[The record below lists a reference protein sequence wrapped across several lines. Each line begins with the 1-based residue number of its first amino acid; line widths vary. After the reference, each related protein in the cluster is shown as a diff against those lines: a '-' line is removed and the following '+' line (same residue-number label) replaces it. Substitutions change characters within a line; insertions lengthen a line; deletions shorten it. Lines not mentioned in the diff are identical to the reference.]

1 MPSPSRAAACQP
13 ASSRVSCTRTTDS
26 WRRNSHGDA
35 SVSTTRLDG
44 SRKRTSIETRC
55 SACTRSPR
63 STCTSRISTT
73 RRRGSDCQH
82 FHRRFAPFA
91 PPFAAQR
98 APHPLAAHVRR
109 DLPADLGPQRRGFER
124 LLSWRRSGDQGHAC
138 VAATPEPAVG
148 KRPLL
153 ATSVTRRHSRRV
165 DSSPCTRMVLQ
176 QPRFVMRVTSEQRHG
191 RRSMARNHVLGESGH
206 ARLDPRGRFPAL
218 QPASACVGEVDRCCS
233 CAG

>member
-1 MPSPSRAAACQP
+1 MLRVHQVPEVDVYFADTHYPPTGLGLPALSPPVRAVRAAI
-13 ASSRVSCTRTTDS
+13 
-26 WRRNSHGDA
+26 RR
-35 SVSTTRLDG
+35 
-44 SRKRTSIETRC
+44 
-55 SACTRSPR
+55 
-63 STCTSRISTT
+63 
-73 RRRGSDCQH
+73 
-82 FHRRFAPFA
+82 
-91 PPFAAQR
+91 AAG
-98 APHPLAAHVRR
+98 PHPLAAHVRR
-109 DLPADLGPQRRGFER
+109 DLPADLGPRRRGFER

-176 QPRFVMRVTSEQRHG
+176 QPRFVMRVTSEHRHG

-206 ARLDPRGRFPAL
+206 AGLDPRGRFPAL
-218 QPASACVGEVDRCCS
+218 QHASACVGEVDRCCS